1 VHRPGPRRWAAT
13 RMGLG
18 VAALAL
24 IAGCSTPDPTPPPSS
39 TTSPVGSSSSTTS
52 AASSTSTATGSAT
65 TAASDMP
72 EAARA
77 NTPDGAVA
85 FTDYFFRQ
93 TNLAYSSLDRTKV
106 DGLFVAECQTCQNMV
121 TTLDKWKAQNYRYQ
135 GQYSNIS
142 YITPSAFDGNG
153 AAKVVAVN
161 RAVGESKL
169 LDSNS
174 GTVQTFPAQ
183 SGNLS
188 VALQYSGGM
197 WQTVEIKVAA

>member
-1 VHRPGPRRWAAT
+1 VHRPGSRRWAAT
-13 RMGLG
+13 RLGVG

-39 TTSPVGSSSSTTS
+39 TTSPVGTSSSTTS
-52 AASSTSTATGSAT
+52 TASASSTASGSAT
-65 TAASDMP
+65 TGASDIP
-72 EAARA
+72 EAARV

-85 FTDYFFRQ
+85 FTDYFFTQ
-93 TNLAYSSLDRTKV
+93 TNLAYSSLDRTKL
-106 DGLFVAECQTCQNMV
+106 DGLFVAACQTCQNMV

-142 YITPSAFDGNG
+142 YVIPSAFDGNG
-153 AAKVVAVN
+153 TAKVVAVN

-174 GTVQTFPAQ
+174 GTVQIFPPQ

-188 VALQYSGGM
+188 VALQYSGGT
-197 WQTVEIKVAA
+197 WQTVEIRVAA

>member
-1 VHRPGPRRWAAT
+1 
-13 RMGLG
+13 
-18 VAALAL
+18 
-24 IAGCSTPDPTPPPSS
+24 
-39 TTSPVGSSSSTTS
+39 
-52 AASSTSTATGSAT
+52 
-65 TAASDMP
+65 MP
-72 EAARA
+72 EAART
-77 NTPDGAVA
+77 NTPEGAVA
-85 FTDYFFRQ
+85 FTDYFFKQ

-106 DGLFVAECQTCQNMV
+106 DGLFVAGCQTCQNMV
-121 TTLDKWKAQNYRYQ
+121 MTLDKWKTQNYRYQ

-153 AAKVVAVN
+153 TAKVVAVN
-161 RAVGESKL
+161 RAAGESKL

-174 GTVQTFPAQ
+174 GTVQTFPPQ